1 MNVMNQSRPS
11 FSIAAPQLFDG
22 LAMRGPTLVKVSGG
36 LIHEVQSAAAP
47 SPETI
52 VLPDDAILAPGFI
65 DVQVNGGGGVLLNDE
80 PTETGV
86 RRIVQAHRKSGTTG
100 CLPTLITDRCDV
112 MERLAASAKTALQIE
127 GVLGFHLEGP
137 ALNKAR
143 KGIHLQ
149 SEIRV
154 PNPRDLVAMKS
165 FGSCGRSIVTLAPE
179 CVPGA
184 LTDELLNA
192 GLRISAGHSD
202 ATFAQI
208 VEAAGRGLTGITHLF
223 NAMSQLNARAP
234 GVVGAALDEERL
246 FAGIICDGFHVDA
259 ASLRIAVRCK
269 GRDRLMLVTDAM
281 PLVGTQQR
289 NFLLQG
295 RQIRLEGDR
304 LTGPDGTLAGAH
316 LTMIGAVRNAVEWLG
331 VSLSDALTM
340 ASRTPAAF
348 LGLGSELGSIAPGY
362 RADLVAF
369 NSKFEIIDT
378 WVAGSSQG
386 AHPQ

>member
-1 MNVMNQSRPS
+1 
-11 FSIAAPQLFDG
+11 
-22 LAMRGPTLVKVSGG
+22 
-36 LIHEVQSAAAP
+36 
-47 SPETI
+47 
-52 VLPDDAILAPGFI
+52 
-65 DVQVNGGGGVLLNDE
+65 
-80 PTETGV
+80 
-86 RRIVQAHRKSGTTG
+86 
-100 CLPTLITDRCDV
+100 
-112 MERLAASAKTALQIE
+112 
-127 GVLGFHLEGP
+127 
-137 ALNKAR
+137 
-143 KGIHLQ
+143 
-149 SEIRV
+149 V

-246 FAGIICDGFHVDA
+246 FSGIICDGFHVDA

-269 GRDRLMLVTDAM
+269 GPDRLMLVTDAM

-289 NFLLQG
+289 DFLLQG
-295 RQIRLEGDR
+295 RQIRLKGDR

-316 LTMIGAVRNAVEWLG
+316 LTMIQAVHNAVEWLG
-331 VSLSDALTM
+331 VSLCDALTM

-369 NSKFEIIDT
+369 NSKFEIINTCID
-378 WVAGSSQG
+378 GSSQG
-386 AHPQ
+386 AHPQQLEMPQ